1 MALPNNNPTKTASW
15 QKLTN
20 HFNDINNI
28 TIKDLYKDE
37 NRASDFSLEFDDL
50 LVDFSKN
57 RITKETLDLLVELA
71 KEVELK
77 KAIESQFSGEVIN
90 VTEGRAVLHTAL
102 RSTSEEPVLVDG
114 KNIKPQIQTALRKI
128 KSFSNKVISG
138 KWKGYTGKSITDVV
152 NIGIGGSDL
161 GPDMIVESL
170 KFYKN
175 KLNTHFVSNVDG
187 DHVSEIIKNLNPE
200 TTLFVIVS
208 KTFTTQETI

>member
-15 QKLTN
+15 QKLTD

-77 KAIESQFSGEVIN
+77 KAIES
-90 VTEGRAVLHTAL
+90 L
-102 RSTSEEPVLVDG
+102 
-114 KNIKPQIQTALRKI
+114 
-128 KSFSNKVISG
+128 
-138 KWKGYTGKSITDVV
+138 
-152 NIGIGGSDL
+152 
-161 GPDMIVESL
+161 SL
-170 KFYKN
+170 I
-175 KLNTHFVSNVDG
+175 H
-187 DHVSEIIKNLNPE
+187 I
-200 TTLFVIVS
+200 
-208 KTFTTQETI
+208 